1 MYKPGF
7 WDQGTRPEIQFIQ
20 KQLTQKKRK
29 RCSQKYC
36 REVTVNTIVHSQESE
51 ISAKDTEYVIDDN
64 PRPAAMG
71 EKIDPVVYDVSDE
84 MDVIITT
91 KQKLAL
97 DGTEK
102 KLSSYDA
109 EVQHQIIEKV
119 ATVSII

>member
-1 MYKPGF
+1 
-7 WDQGTRPEIQFIQ
+7 
-20 KQLTQKKRK
+20 
-29 RCSQKYC
+29 
-36 REVTVNTIVHSQESE
+36 
-51 ISAKDTEYVIDDN
+51 
-64 PRPAAMG
+64 MG